1 MSNKQNIIVNLQHL
15 FSTCIEQSKPIIV
28 THIPKV
34 SIIEAHFHGEYSAH
48 GHRHIIAVIGVEVKP
63 AFDAY
68 SVST

>member
-15 FSTCIEQSKPIIV
+15 FSTFIEQSKPIV
-28 THIPKV
+28 THIHKV
-34 SIIEAHFHGEYSAH
+34 SIIEAHFHGEYSAN
-48 GHRHIIAVIGVEVKP
+48 GHRHIIAIIGVEVKP